1 MNTVQLVKAGNKIKL
16 QGLLYHYFEGSER
29 ATLLYDYCFIIENYL
44 SEKSTNYMTFNH
56 ISGCHKMLQSIR
68 SKYTSAY
75 QEHHIKSW
83 KCIFLKLNRL
93 RVFN

>member
-44 SEKSTNYMTFNH
+44 SEKKSTNYMTF
-56 ISGCHKMLQSIR
+56 R
-68 SKYTSAY
+68 P
-75 QEHHIKSW
+75 
-83 KCIFLKLNRL
+83 
-93 RVFN
+93 